1 VIRTKIISIKFQ
13 KIKILDKISLKGRVA
28 DKVFHATF
36 SILSYKHSTNTM
48 KLFLVI
54 LSVSLLTW
62 SCVKN
67 ETLTPVTQTLPTAV
81 QMGIQESIGI
91 FSSGVHPTSGTVRVV
106 ADKTDAKKKYLS
118 FENFKSD
125 EGPDLYIYLAE
136 DKTAKGFTSVVK
148 LNKSGT
154 FVVDIP
160 EGTDLTKQKYVLIW
174 CKQFSVLFGS
184 AKLE

>member
-1 VIRTKIISIKFQ
+1 
-13 KIKILDKISLKGRVA
+13 
-28 DKVFHATF
+28 
-36 SILSYKHSTNTM
+36 M

-54 LSVSLLTW
+54 LSVSLLSW

-67 ETLTPVTQTLPTAV
+67 ETLTPVIQTPPTAV
-81 QMGIQESIGI
+81 QMGMQESVGT
-91 FSSGVHPTSGTVRVV
+91 FLSGVHATSGTVKVV
-106 ADKTDAKKKYLS
+106 ADKADAKKKYLS

-125 EGPDLYIYLAE
+125 EGPDLYVYLAE

-148 LNKSGT
+148 LSKTGT

-160 EGTDLTKQKYVLIW
+160 TEADLTKQKYVLIW
-174 CKQFSVLFGS
+174 CKQFSILFGS